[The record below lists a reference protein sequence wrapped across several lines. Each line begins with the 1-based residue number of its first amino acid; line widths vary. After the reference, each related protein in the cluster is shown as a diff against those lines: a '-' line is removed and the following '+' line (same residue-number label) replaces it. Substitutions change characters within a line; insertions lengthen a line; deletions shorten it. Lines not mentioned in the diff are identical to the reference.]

1 VCAAVVHQEHSLF
14 IFPGM
19 TEALSMQRKGISYNP
34 FSLFSTS
41 LIPSIH
47 KNVRRMHETIGVFK
61 PPPHSLLFF
70 DASAKTF

>member
-1 VCAAVVHQEHSLF
+1 VGHADVAVLNGCAAVVHQEHSLF

-47 KNVRRMHETIGVFK
+47 KNVRRLHETIGM
-61 PPPHSLLFF
+61 S
-70 DASAKTF
+70 